1 MGVWSIGCYPKCLG
15 GFGRLPQMQS
25 FNVANLSAG
34 AGGARAGEGHT
45 FWQQPQLKNI
55 SAATGPQD
63 ANRSGEAIDI
73 SASLQMKQ
81 MAKIEEEG
89 EVGVGPGLAPP
100 TLMF

>member
-1 MGVWSIGCYPKCLG
+1 MGVWSNGCYPKCLG
-15 GFGRLPQMQS
+15 GLGRLPQMQS
-25 FNVANLSAG
+25 FNVANLSAR
-34 AGGARAGEGHT
+34 AGGARAGEGRT
-45 FWQQPQLKNI
+45 FWQQPGLKNI

-63 ANRSGEAIDI
+63 RSGEAIDI

-89 EVGVGPGLAPP
+89 EAGVGPGLAPP